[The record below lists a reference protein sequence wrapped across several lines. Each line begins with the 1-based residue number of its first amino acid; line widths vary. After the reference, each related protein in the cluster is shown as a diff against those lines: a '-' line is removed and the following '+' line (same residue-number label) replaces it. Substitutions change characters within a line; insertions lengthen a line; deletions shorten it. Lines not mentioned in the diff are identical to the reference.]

1 LIENAVKYGE
11 VAHVQI
17 TDSRQMLQIVIEDE
31 GAGVAA
37 NELAMLFEPFYRVEG
52 SRSRDTG
59 GTGLGLSIARSI
71 AVLHGGSLHAENTE
85 HRGLRLTLRL
95 PRASS

>member
-1 LIENAVKYGE
+1 
-11 VAHVQI
+11 
-17 TDSRQMLQIVIEDE
+17 
-31 GAGVAA
+31 
-37 NELAMLFEPFYRVEG
+37 
-52 SRSRDTG
+52 
-59 GTGLGLSIARSI
+59 LSIARSI